1 MVGFSGE
8 WLHWVNVVVS
18 IQVMEGGGRMVV
30 TAVGPNSQQ
39 GLIFALLTERDED
52 VGECVS
58 V

>member
-52 VGECVS
+52 VGE
-58 V
+58 